1 MSEQTSNE
9 ITISELTAQKIAELI
24 QSGSINAETLSTLFL
39 DYTEATDKAIHAFAY
54 LDRDSV
60 LMQARLLDEGRARG
74 GDIGRLSGV
83 PIAVKDAFDTFD
95 MPAEYGSKSLA
106 GRQPRWDATAVKKL
120 REAGAVVFGKT
131 KMPDFCL
138 GQAADTCNPHNFE
151 HTPGG
156 SSSGSAA
163 AVAAG
168 MVPVAIG
175 SQTAGSV
182 IRPASFCGVIG
193 FKPTRG
199 LISRAG
205 LQPLSLTL
213 DQVGVFGRDI
223 EDVALVA
230 EVMIG
235 ADDSD
240 LTTKGVLPRRL
251 LSVCQQE
258 PPFPPKFA
266 FIRAP
271 FWDLLDPEAKEA
283 FEMLIEALGER
294 ITVIDLPEVTK
305 VAIDRLNTIVDAEFA
320 AAMKE
325 HMAHSSEEVS
335 DRVCEIVAR
344 GREIK
349 AVDYLKAKEGIEPTV
364 AGFDEF
370 FDRFDAII
378 TPATLGPAPKGLG
391 STGDPVMN
399 MVWSY
404 TGMPAISLP
413 LLQTES
419 GLPMGIQLVAARH
432 DDARLLRTANWL
444 LKNFDAII
452 GETS

>member
-1 MSEQTSNE
+1 MNQLKDTNVALQQ
-9 ITISELTAQKIAELI
+9 LTARKVAEMI
-24 QSGSINAETLSTLFL
+24 QSGAVSAEALSTLFL
-39 DYTEATDKAIHAFAY
+39 DYVQASDESIHAFAY
-54 LDRDSV
+54 LDRGSV
-60 LMQARLLDEGRARG
+60 QMQARLLDEGRARG

-83 PIAVKDAFDTFD
+83 PVAVKDAFDTFD
-95 MPAEYGSKSLA
+95 MPTEYGSKSLA

-120 REAGAVVFGKT
+120 REAGAVIFGKT
-131 KMPDFCL
+131 KLPDFCL
-138 GQAADTCNPHNFE
+138 GQAADTRNPHHLE

-175 SQTAGSV
+175 NQTGGSV

-205 LQPLSLTL
+205 MQPLSTTV

-240 LTTKGVLPRRL
+240 PTTKGVLPRHL

-258 PPFPPKFA
+258 PPFAPKFV
-266 FIRAP
+266 FMRTP
-271 FWDLLDPEAKEA
+271 FWDQMDQGAQEA
-283 FEMLIEALGER
+283 FEALIDALGDHVLTIELPDVARVAVER
-294 ITVIDLPEVTK
+294 L
-305 VAIDRLNTIVDAEFA
+305 RTIVDAEFTA
-320 AAMKE
+320 SMRE
-325 HMAHSSEEVS
+325 HLAHSSGEVS
-335 DRVCEIVAR
+335 ERVLDIVAR
-344 GREIK
+344 GRKIL
-349 AVDYLKAKEGIEPTV
+349 AMDYLKAKEGIEST
-364 AGFDEF
+364 ASGFDEF
-370 FDRFDAII
+370 FERFDAIL
-378 TPATLGPAPKGLG
+378 TPAALGSAPKGIE
-391 STGDPVMN
+391 STGDPIMAAL
-399 MVWSY
+399 WSY

-413 LLQTES
+413 LLQSDE
-419 GLPMGIQLVAARH
+419 GLPIGVQLVGARH
-432 DDARLLRTANWL
+432 DDGRLLRTSRWL
-444 LKNFDAII
+444 LKNFDEII
-452 GETS
+452 GE

>member
-1 MSEQTSNE
+1 MNQHKTPNAALQ
-9 ITISELTAQKIAELI
+9 ELTARGVAEMI
-24 QSGSINAETLSTLFL
+24 QSGAVSAQALSALFL
-39 DYTEATDKAIHAFAY
+39 DYVQATDESIHAFAY
-54 LDRDSV
+54 LDRESV
-60 LMQARLLDEGRARG
+60 LIQARLLDEGRARG

-83 PIAVKDAFDTFD
+83 PVAVKDAFDTLD
-95 MPAEYGSKSLA
+95 MPTEYGSKSLA

-131 KMPDFCL
+131 KLPDFCL
-138 GQAADTCNPHNFE
+138 GQAADTRNPHHLE

-175 SQTAGSV
+175 SQTVGSV

-205 LQPLSLTL
+205 MQPLSTTI

-240 LTTKGVLPRRL
+240 PTTKGILPRHL
-251 LSVCQQE
+251 LSTCQQE
-258 PPFPPKFA
+258 PPFAPKFV
-266 FIRAP
+266 FMRTP
-271 FWDLLDPEAKEA
+271 FWDQMDPSAQEA
-283 FEMLIEALGER
+283 FEALVEALGDHVV
-294 ITVIDLPEVTK
+294 TIDLPD
-305 VAIDRLNTIVDAEFA
+305 VARVAVERLTTIAEAEFT
-320 AAMKE
+320 AAMQE
-325 HMAHSSEEVS
+325 HLAHSSGEVS
-335 DRVCEIVAR
+335 ERVLEIVAR
-344 GREIK
+344 GRKIS
-349 AVDYLKAKEGIEPTV
+349 AMDYLKAKDGIEST
-364 AGFDEF
+364 ASGFDEF
-370 FDRFDAII
+370 FERFDAIL
-378 TPATLGPAPKGLG
+378 TPATLGPAPKGIE
-391 STGDPVMN
+391 STGDPIMAAL
-399 MVWSY
+399 WSY

-413 LLQTES
+413 LLQSDE
-419 GLPMGIQLVAARH
+419 GLPIGVQLVGARH
-432 DDARLLRTANWL
+432 DDGRLLRTSRWL
-444 LKNFDAII
+444 LKNFDEIT
-452 GETS
+452 GE

>member
-1 MSEQTSNE
+1 MNQHNNPNAALQ
-9 ITISELTAQKIAELI
+9 ELTARSVAEMI
-24 QSGSINAETLSTLFL
+24 QSGAVSAQALSTLFL
-39 DYTEATDKAIHAFAY
+39 DYVQATDKSIHAFAY
-54 LDRDSV
+54 LDRESV
-60 LMQARLLDEGRARG
+60 LIQARLLDEGRSRG
-74 GDIGRLSGV
+74 GDVGRLCGV
-83 PIAVKDAFDTFD
+83 PVAVKDAFDTFD
-95 MPAEYGSKSLA
+95 MPTEYGSKSLA
-106 GRQPRWDATAVKKL
+106 GRQTRWDATAVKKL

-131 KMPDFCL
+131 KLPDFCL
-138 GQAADTCNPHNFE
+138 GQAANTRNPHHLE

-175 SQTAGSV
+175 SQTVGSV

-205 LQPLSLTL
+205 MQPLSTTL

-240 LTTKGVLPRRL
+240 PTTKGILPRHL
-251 LSVCQQE
+251 LSICQQE
-258 PPFPPKFA
+258 PPFAPKFV
-266 FIRAP
+266 FMRTP
-271 FWDLLDPEAKEA
+271 FWDQMDPSAQEA
-283 FEMLIEALGER
+283 FEALIEALGDHVVTIELPDVARVAANR
-294 ITVIDLPEVTK
+294 IT
-305 VAIDRLNTIVDAEFA
+305 TIAEAEFT
-320 AAMKE
+320 AAMQE
-325 HMAHSSEEVS
+325 HLAHSSGEVS
-335 DRVCEIVAR
+335 ERVLNIVAR

-349 AVDYLKAKEGIEPTV
+349 AIDYLRARDGIESTA

-370 FDRFDAII
+370 FERFDAIL
-378 TPATLGPAPKGLG
+378 TPAALGPALKGIE
-391 STGDPVMN
+391 STGDPIMAAL
-399 MVWSY
+399 WSY

-413 LLQTES
+413 LLQTDE
-419 GLPMGIQLVAARH
+419 GLPIGVQLVGARH
-432 DDARLLRTANWL
+432 DDGRLLRTSRWL
-444 LKNFDAII
+444 LKNFDEII
-452 GETS
+452 GE